1 MEHMCFKSA
10 YLRPRSVTDSSMIKE
25 PYIITPEIEQILSVH
40 EQLWNK
46 NTVITYKD
54 QTEYSYTPPHGG
66 YNSVILKNSNGT
78 PHMWITQNMNKSSYG
93 TLAIER
99 AVKNKQDL
107 RITWIIKVSD
117 NQYIYT
123 GQIRTHKYFDPNTLD
138 SIRIETYQNEVTKV
152 IYDNDPN
159 LYKVKSIL

>member
-1 MEHMCFKSA
+1 MCFGSA
-10 YLRPRSVTDSSMIKE
+10 YSRPGPVTDRSMIKE

-40 EQLWNK
+40 YQLWDK
-46 NTVITYKD
+46 NTIITYKD
-54 QTEYSYTPPHGG
+54 QTEYSYTPEHGG
-66 YNSVILKNSNGT
+66 YNSVILKNNNGT

-99 AVKNKQDL
+99 AIKNKQDL
-107 RITWIIKVSD
+107 KITWIINVSD
-117 NQYIYT
+117 NQYVYA
-123 GQIRTHKYFDPNTLD
+123 GQVRTHQYFDPNKLD